1 MTANL
6 PATQSSAPSL
16 PDRIEFAKALADSG
30 LLPAAFRKQPASILW
45 AMEYGDT
52 LGISTL
58 DAIQSIHVIE
68 GKPSASSDLIAA
80 LVRRAG
86 HRLRVFAEY
95 DDQGNW
101 TASIAQVIRI
111 DDQEFTYEAR
121 WTPRRAQNAGL
132 MGKPVWKNY
141 GAAMGKARAI
151 TEVAR
156 EACSEVLHG
165 AIYTPEE
172 LGAPVDQGGHVIGGT
187 LEPERPAPPLT
198 PAKPARLIDKA
209 RAAKKPAPVAAS
221 AEEPVEAEIIPD
233 PGPESAA
240 PAEGLR
246 SEAQSKALFAM
257 LGEHGVKDRD
267 DVFQVIALV
276 VDRPIESTKELT
288 KAEASKLL
296 DELPTRLAKPAGPA
310 DDDPPPWETTSGA
323 EQPAGWNA

>member
-16 PDRIEFAKALADSG
+16 PDRIEFAKALAESG
-30 LLPAAFRKQPASILW
+30 LLPSAFKKQPASILW

-68 GKPSASSDLIAA
+68 GKPSASSDLIAS

-132 MGKPVWKNY
+132 MGKSVWKNY
-141 GAAMGKARAI
+141 PAAMGKARAI

-172 LGAPVDQGGHVIGGT
+172 LGATVDQGGHVIGGT
-187 LEPERPAPPLT
+187 LEPEQRSPAPA
-198 PAKPARLIDKA
+198 PAKPARLADRA
-209 RAAKKPAPVAAS
+209 RAAKKPALAPAP
-221 AEEPVEAEIIPD
+221 AEELIEAEIVDEVPD
-233 PGPESAA
+233 SLVTGDEP
-240 PAEGLR
+240 R
-246 SEAQSKALFAM
+246 TEAQSRALFAM
-257 LGEHGVKDRD
+257 LGEHGVKERE
-267 DVFQVIALV
+267 DVRQVIGLII
-276 VDRPIESTKELT
+276 DRPIESTKELT
-288 KAEASKLL
+288 KAEVSRLL
-296 DELPTRLAKPAGPA
+296 DELPARLTAGDSTA
-310 DDDPPPWETTSGA
+310 ETPTAGG
-323 EQPAGWNA
+323 EQ